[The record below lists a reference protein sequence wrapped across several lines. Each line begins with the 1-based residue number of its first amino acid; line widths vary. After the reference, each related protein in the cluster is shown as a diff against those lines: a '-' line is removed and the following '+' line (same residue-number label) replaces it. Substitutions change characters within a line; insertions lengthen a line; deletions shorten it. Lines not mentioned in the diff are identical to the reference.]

1 MEQHPVPQ
9 NVTSFEF
16 RLIGEMT
23 VKQFVLLSAGIATG
37 YVFLQLPLPSIIRIP
52 LAGFFGFIGIAF
64 AFLPYEDRPLHRWLW
79 AFIKSV
85 YSPTQFI
92 FKKSEELPLY
102 LSPSFPA
109 SSKKIIP
116 VFQVGESRQ
125 KLEEYLRSLP
135 RSLPTNLDIK
145 EDESLKKI
153 QALLGTIAS
162 LSSQKSRPPVSISR
176 LFRPQIPED
185 QTAKPQGKEGTKPTL
200 SHKLAF
206 TEGGRLLFEEE
217 KKNAPTLPF
226 ADNKIANRSELL
238 VAEIKRLKDSISSLQ
253 KKRLSPQISPREVL
267 TYEEQLAA
275 SEKALEKAEEEKEG
289 LMQAM
294 LRLQKELT
302 EKPKGMT
309 PTEVL
314 ESPQAVKIVSS
325 AAAKAVGI
333 PRLTDI
339 PGIISGIV
347 EDRKGSFLPNILV
360 EVKNANGNSVRAFK
374 TNKIGQFAAATPLE
388 NGTYTL
394 ELEDPRREFVFDII
408 EVKADGS
415 VLPPLVI
422 SAKGQEY
429 LEKEQIRRSLFG
441 GE

>member
-9 NVTSFEF
+9 NITSFEF

-23 VKQFVLLSAGIATG
+23 VKQFGLLSAGIITG
-37 YVFLQLPLPSIIRIP
+37 YIFLQFPLPGVIRLP
-52 LAGFFGFIGIAF
+52 LAGFFGFLGVAF
-64 AFLPYEDRPLHRWLW
+64 AFLPYEDRPLHRWFW
-79 AFIKSV
+79 AFLKSV

-109 SSKKIIP
+109 SSKRIIP
-116 VFQVGESRQ
+116 IFQVGESRQ

-153 QALLGTIAS
+153 QALLGTITA
-162 LSSQKSRPPVSISR
+162 LSPLKSRPPVSISR
-176 LFRPQIPED
+176 LFRPQPPET
-185 QTAKPQGKEGTKPTL
+185 QGTEPQGKEEGKPAF

-217 KKNAPTLPF
+217 KKITPTIPF
-226 ADNKIANRSELL
+226 ADTKIANRSELL
-238 VAEIKRLKDSISSLQ
+238 VAEIKRLRESITSLQ
-253 KKRLSPQISPREVL
+253 KKRSSPQASPRELL

-275 SEKALEKAEEEKEG
+275 LQKDLEKTGEEKEG
-289 LMQAM
+289 LMRAM
-294 LRLQKELT
+294 LRLQKEIT
-302 EKPKGMT
+302 ERPRGMV
-309 PTEVL
+309 PTGVL
-314 ESPQAVKIVSS
+314 ETPQAVKIVSS

-333 PRLTDI
+333 PKLTDV

-360 EVKNANGNSVRAFK
+360 EVKNAKGNSVRAFK

-388 NGTYTL
+388 NGIYTL
-394 ELEDPRREFVFDII
+394 ELEDPRHEFVFDII
-408 EVKADGS
+408 EVKVDGS

-441 GE
+441 GD